1 MVTEDDPNNWSA
13 KSLQP
18 YLQHAVNCFGW
29 DRVLFGS
36 DWPVCLLA
44 ASYDDVVSVLKAS
57 LGNQMEDDAE
67 RKLFGENARRF
78 YKLTA

>member
-1 MVTEDDPNNWSA
+1 
-13 KSLQP
+13 
-18 YLQHAVNCFGW
+18 VNCFGW

-44 ASYDDVVSVLKAS
+44 ASYDDVLSVLKAA
-57 LGNQMEDDAE
+57 LGTQMDDDAE